1 MRMKQ
6 KPLEPASVCMKR
18 AALGSFKPAC
28 STVRTVNEQAK
39 KLSEQTHHL
48 CGDERVDCA
57 RRSGV
62 RCVKRA
68 QLVPD
73 LHSASGTKKQGCCRF
88 VAPQ

>member
-6 KPLEPASVCMKR
+6 KPFEPASVCVKR
-18 AALGSFKPAC
+18 AAFGSFKPAC
-28 STVRTVNEQAK
+28 NTERLVNEQATK
-39 KLSEQTHHL
+39 SSKLTHHL

-62 RCVKRA
+62 RCFERT

-73 LHSASGTKKQGCCRF
+73 LHSASGTKKRGCCRSI
-88 VAPQ
+88 APR

>member
-6 KPLEPASVCMKR
+6 KPLEPASVCVKR

-28 STVRTVNEQAK
+28 EAMQLLNEQATK
-39 KLSEQTHHL
+39 SGKLTHHL
-48 CGDERVDCA
+48 GGDERVDCA

-62 RCVKRA
+62 RSVERA

-73 LHSASGTKKQGCCRF
+73 L
-88 VAPQ
+88 

>member
-6 KPLEPASVCMKR
+6 KPLEPASVCVKR

-28 STVRTVNEQAK
+28 ESMQLLNEQATK
-39 KLSEQTHHL
+39 SGKLTHHL

-57 RRSGV
+57 RRSSV
-62 RCVKRA
+62 RSVERA

-73 LHSASGTKKQGCCRF
+73 LRGASGNEKHVCCRSA
-88 VAPQ
+88 APQ